1 MIKLIKPYIS
11 FSDVEEEFKEIF
23 ESGIFTRGK
32 YTGEFVE
39 TLKSFTGAKYAFLAS
54 SATTALSVCLRI
66 LDIGHGDEVICSD
79 FSFPASANVIEDT
92 GAKPVFADVSL
103 DTFNMLPSELEK
115 KITSKTKAVILVDA
129 LGNPSG
135 VHRILEICHKHNIP
149 LIQDSACAIGSSENG
164 VQVGNIADLTCFS
177 FHPRKLLTTGEGGA
191 ITTNNP
197 QYAEKLSVKLLH
209 GAVMKED
216 RMDFIDYGYNYRLP
230 DLQCVMGIKQF
241 AKLKDIITERNE
253 TRLEYIKHLHPLG
266 FKVQE
271 ISPETIH
278 NVQSL
283 VFRMPEGKKRE
294 ALTNYLKSKQIESTL
309 GTYSLSATT
318 YYANKYK
325 DIQENGRTLQNE
337 TITLPCYRGVDVLF
351 VCNSIEEWIKND
363 KTS

>member
-11 FSDVEEEFKEIF
+11 YSDVESEFKEIF
-23 ESGIFTRGK
+23 ESGMFTRGK
-32 YTGEFVE
+32 YVE
-39 TLKSFTGAKYAFLAS
+39 QFATTLKEFTGAKYAFLAS

-66 LDIGHGDEVICSD
+66 LEVGQGDEVICSD

-103 DTFNMLPSELEK
+103 ETYNMLPAELEK
-115 KITSKTKAVILVDA
+115 KITPKTKAVILVDA

-135 VHRILEICHKHNIP
+135 AHRILEICRSKNIP

-164 VQVGNIADLTCFS
+164 VPVGNIADLTCFS

-191 ITTNNP
+191 ITTNNTD
-197 QYAEKLSVKLLH
+197 YADKLSVKLLH
-209 GAVMKED
+209 GAVMKND
-216 RMDFIDYGYNYRLP
+216 MMDFIDYGYNYRLP

-241 AKLKDIITERNE
+241 ARLPEIVKERNE
-253 TRLEYIKHLHPLG
+253 IRLEYIEKLRPLG
-266 FKVQE
+266 FIAQE
-271 ISPETIH
+271 TSVGTIH

-283 VFRMPEGKKRE
+283 VFRMPTGKSRP
-294 ALTNYLKSKQIESTL
+294 ALTTFLKLKGIESTL

-325 DIQENGRTLQNE
+325 DIQKNGQTLQNE
-337 TITLPCYRGVDVLF
+337 TITLPCYRGVDVSF
-351 VCNSIEEWIKND
+351 VCKTIQDWISND
-363 KTS
+363 